1 MAGAVQDNKVPITKK
16 TNTVS
21 ALKATTEKFYSK
33 PLILKFNKYLNKT

>member
-21 ALKATTEKFYSK
+21 ALTATTEKFYSK
-33 PLILKFNKYLNKT
+33 PLILKFNK